1 MQYLTKVHDLERL
14 DSIRETWASKI
25 FDKKPLPFEEL
36 AIEAFRYQSSLN
48 PVYSA
53 FIRALGV
60 DPLTVTTLEKIPF
73 LPIRFFK
80 SHEVVSGEFTPPLIF
95 ESSATTGM
103 TTSKHLVKD
112 PAIYQ
117 ESFLQG
123 FFRQFGPPK
132 NWCILGLLPS
142 YLERN
147 NSSLVYMTHHLIQSS
162 GHPKSG
168 FYLDNFQALRN
179 TLEAL
184 EKEQQPTL
192 LIGVTF
198 ALLDFAAQ
206 YSLPLQCTQIIET
219 GGMKGRRREL
229 IRAEVHAALM
239 EAFQLPNIGAEY
251 GMTELLS
258 QAWSSGNGIFNCPP
272 WMRVLPRDE
281 EDPLTVHRSGPG
293 ALNIIDLAN
302 IDSCCFIVTDDA
314 GKVYPDGQFE
324 MLGRMD
330 GSDLRGCS
338 LLTA

>member
-1 MQYLTKVHDLERL
+1 LERL
-14 DSIRETWASKI
+14 VSIRDQWASKI
-25 FDKKPLPFEEL
+25 FDKKPLSFEEL
-36 AIEAFRYQSSLN
+36 ALEAFQYQATQN
-48 PVYSA
+48 PVYKSYVQ
-53 FIRALGV
+53 ALGV
-60 DPLTVTTLEKIPF
+60 EVSSVNRLEKIPF

-80 SHEVVSGEFTPPLIF
+80 SHTVASGEFAPSLIF

-103 TTSKHLVKD
+103 TTSQHLLKD
-112 PAIYQ
+112 PHLYQ
-117 ESFLQG
+117 QSFQEG
-123 FFRQFGPPK
+123 FYRQFGPVE

-147 NSSLVYMTHHLIQSS
+147 NSSLVYMTHHLIQAS

-168 FYLDNFQALRN
+168 FYLDNVEALHQ
-179 TLEAL
+179 TLQSLEAA
-184 EKEQQPTL
+184 KQPTL

-198 ALLDFAAQ
+198 ALLDFAARF
-206 YSLPLQCTQIIET
+206 PMRLQCTQVIET

-229 IRAEVHAALM
+229 IRDEVHAELKK
-239 EAFQLPNIGAEY
+239 AFQLPSIYAEY

-258 QAWSSGNGIFNCPP
+258 QAWSTGEGIFNCPP

-281 EDPLTVHRSGPG
+281 EDPLTTHMAGPG

-302 IDSCCFIVTDDA
+302 IDSCCFIATDDA
-314 GKVYPDGQFE
+314 GKVYPTGQFE

>member
-1 MQYLTKVHDLERL
+1 LERL
-14 DSIRETWASKI
+14 DFIRENWASKI

-36 AIEAFRYQSSLN
+36 ALEAFRYQAALN
-48 PVYSA
+48 PVYRDY
-53 FIRALGV
+53 IKALGIDAFAV
-60 DPLTVTTLEKIPF
+60 NRLEKIPF

-80 SHEVVSGEFTPPLIF
+80 SHTVVSGTFAPALVF

-103 TTSKHLVKD
+103 TTSKHLLKE
-112 PAIYQ
+112 PSLYQ
-117 ESFLQG
+117 QSFQEG
-123 FFRQFGPPK
+123 FFRQFGPVE

-147 NSSLVYMTHHLIQSS
+147 NSSLVYMTHHLIQAS
-162 GHPKSG
+162 GHAQSG
-168 FYLDNFQALRN
+168 FYLDNTEALHQ
-179 TLEAL
+179 TLLSLEAA
-184 EKEQQPTL
+184 QQPTL

-198 ALLDFAAQ
+198 ALLDFAARFPMH
-206 YSLPLQCTQIIET
+206 LECTQVIET

-229 IRAEVHAALM
+229 IRDEVHDELK
-239 EAFQLPNIGAEY
+239 EAFQLPRIYAEY

-258 QAWSSGNGIFNCPP
+258 QAWSKGNGLFNCPP
-272 WMRVLPRDE
+272 WMHVLPRDE
-281 EDPLTVHRSGPG
+281 EDPLTIHTAGPG

-302 IDSCCFIVTDDA
+302 IDSCCFIATDDA

>member
-1 MQYLTKVHDLERL
+1 MERL
-14 DSIRETWASKI
+14 DSIRDQWASKI

-36 AIEAFRYQSSLN
+36 ALEAFRYQSSLN
-48 PVYSA
+48 PVYAA
-53 FIRALGV
+53 FIQALGV
-60 DPLTVTTLEKIPF
+60 DPLTVNTLENIPF

-80 SHEVVSGEFTPPLIF
+80 SHAVVTEEFTPSLIF

-103 TTSKHLVKD
+103 ITSKHLVKD
-112 PAIYQ
+112 PSLYQ
-117 ESFLQG
+117 ESFEQG
-123 FFRQFGPPK
+123 FFRQFGPVE

-147 NSSLVYMTHHLIQSS
+147 NSSLVYMTHHLIHAS

-168 FYLDNFQALRN
+168 FYLDNFVALRN
-179 TLEAL
+179 TLESL
-184 EKEQQPTL
+184 ERAQQPTL

-206 YSLPLQCTQIIET
+206 YPVPLQCTQLIET

-229 IRAEVHAALM
+229 IRAEVHAELM
-239 EAFQLPNIGAEY
+239 HAFQLPLIGAEY

-258 QAWSSGNGIFNCPP
+258 QAWSAGNGLFNCPP

-281 EDPLTVHRSGPG
+281 EDPLTVHQTGPG

-302 IDSCCFIVTDDA
+302 IDSCCFIATDDA
-314 GKVYPDGQFE
+314 GKVYPDGTFE

>member
-1 MQYLTKVHDLERL
+1 MERL
-14 DSIRETWASKI
+14 ISIRDQWASKI
-25 FDKKPLPFEEL
+25 FDKKALPFEEL
-36 AIEAFRYQSSLN
+36 ALEAFHYQSTLN
-48 PVYSA
+48 PVYRT
-53 FIRALGV
+53 FIKALGI
-60 DPLTVTTLEKIPF
+60 DARTVNRLEKIPF

-80 SHEVVSGEFTPPLIF
+80 SHTVVSGTYTPSLIF

-103 TTSKHLVKD
+103 TTSKHYLKD
-112 PAIYQ
+112 PTLYQ
-117 ESFLQG
+117 QSFQEG
-123 FFRQFGPPK
+123 FFRQFGAVK

-147 NSSLVYMTHHLIQSS
+147 NSSLVYMTHHLIEAS
-162 GHPKSG
+162 GHPQSG
-168 FYLDNFQALRN
+168 FYLDDVEALHQ
-179 TLEAL
+179 TLLSLEAA
-184 EKEQQPTL
+184 QQPTL

-198 ALLDFAAQ
+198 ALLDFAVRFPM
-206 YSLPLQCTQIIET
+206 PLQCTQVIET

-229 IRAEVHAALM
+229 IRAEVHTALQV
-239 EAFQLPNIGAEY
+239 AFQLPKIHAEY

-258 QAWSSGNGIFNCPP
+258 QAWSTGEGVFNCPP

-281 EDPLTVHRSGPG
+281 EDPLTIHSSGPG

-302 IDSCCFIVTDDA
+302 IDSCCFIATDDA
-314 GKVYPDGQFE
+314 GKVSPDGRFE

>member
-1 MQYLTKVHDLERL
+1 LERL
-14 DSIRETWASKI
+14 VSIRDQWAPKI

-36 AIEAFRYQSSLN
+36 ALEAFRYQSSLN
-48 PVYSA
+48 PVYKSYVQ
-53 FIRALGV
+53 ALGI
-60 DPLTVTTLEKIPF
+60 DTSTVNRLDKIPF

-80 SHEVVSGEFTPPLIF
+80 SHTVVSGTFAPALVF

-103 TTSKHLVKD
+103 TTSKHLLKD
-112 PAIYQ
+112 PSLYQ
-117 ESFLQG
+117 QSFQEG
-123 FFRQFGPPK
+123 FFRQFGPVE

-147 NSSLVYMTHHLIQSS
+147 NSSLVYMTHHLIQAS
-162 GHPKSG
+162 GHAQSG
-168 FYLDNFQALRN
+168 FYLDNTEALHQ
-179 TLEAL
+179 TLLSLEAA
-184 EKEQQPTL
+184 QQPTL

-198 ALLDFAAQ
+198 ALLDFAARFPMH
-206 YSLPLQCTQIIET
+206 LECTHVIET
-219 GGMKGRRREL
+219 GGMKGRHREL
-229 IRAEVHAALM
+229 IRDEVHAALQA
-239 EAFQLPNIGAEY
+239 AFQLPGIYAEY

-258 QAWSSGNGIFNCPP
+258 QAWSTGEGIFNCPP

-281 EDPLTVHRSGPG
+281 EDPLTIHTVGPG

-302 IDSCCFIVTDDA
+302 IDSCCFIATDDA
-314 GKVYPDGQFE
+314 GKVFPDGQFE

>member
-1 MQYLTKVHDLERL
+1 MERL
-14 DSIRETWASKI
+14 VSIRDQWALKI
-25 FDKKPLPFEEL
+25 FDKKSLPFEML
-36 AIEAFRYQSSLN
+36 ALEAFTYQSFLN
-48 PVYSA
+48 PVYSTY
-53 FIRALGV
+53 IKALGI
-60 DPLTVTTLEKIPF
+60 DPSTVNRLEKIPF

-80 SHEVVSGEFTPPLIF
+80 SHQVVSGGFAPSLVF

-103 TTSKHLVKD
+103 TTSKHYLKD
-112 PAIYQ
+112 PNLYQ
-117 ESFLQG
+117 QSFNEG
-123 FFRQFGPPK
+123 FFRQFGPVE

-147 NSSLVYMTHHLIQSS
+147 NSSLTYMTHHLIEAS

-168 FYLDNFQALRN
+168 FYLDNVEALSDTIRE
-179 TLEAL
+179 LEAV
-184 EKEQQPTL
+184 QQPTL

-198 ALLDFAAQ
+198 ALLDFAARFPM
-206 YSLPLQCTQIIET
+206 PLQCTQIIET

-229 IRAEVHAALM
+229 IRAEVHAILQ
-239 EAFQLPNIGAEY
+239 EAFHLPNIYAEY

-258 QAWSSGNGIFNCPP
+258 QAWSAGEGIFNCPS

-281 EDPLTVHRSGPG
+281 EDPLTIHSSGPG

-302 IDSCCFIVTDDA
+302 IDSCCFIATDDA
-314 GKVYPDGQFE
+314 GKVYPDGRFE

>member
-1 MQYLTKVHDLERL
+1 MERL
-14 DSIRETWASKI
+14 DSIRKTWASKI
-25 FDKKPLPFEEL
+25 FDKKPLPFEKL
-36 AIEAFRYQSSLN
+36 ALEAFRYQSSLN
-48 PVYSA
+48 PVYAA
-53 FIRALGV
+53 FIQALGV
-60 DPLTVTTLEKIPF
+60 DPLTVTTVEKIPF

-80 SHEVVSGEFTPPLIF
+80 SHAVVSGEFTPSLIF

-112 PAIYQ
+112 PALYQ

-123 FFRQFGPPK
+123 FIRQFGPVE

-147 NSSLVYMTHHLIQSS
+147 NSSLVYMTHHLIKAS
-162 GHPKSG
+162 GHPQSG
-168 FYLDNFQALRN
+168 FYLNNVEALRN
-179 TLEAL
+179 TLESL
-184 EKEQQPTL
+184 EKAQQPTL

-206 YSLPLQCTQIIET
+206 YPQPLQCTQIIET

-229 IRAEVHAALM
+229 IRAEVHAALK
-239 EAFQLPNIGAEY
+239 EAFQLPNISAEY

-258 QAWSSGNGIFNCPP
+258 QAWSTGEGIFNCPP

-281 EDPLTVHRSGPG
+281 EDPLTVHASGPG
-293 ALNIIDLAN
+293 ALNIVDLAN
-302 IDSCCFIVTDDA
+302 IDSCCFIATDDA
-314 GKVYPDGQFE
+314 GKVFPDGQFE